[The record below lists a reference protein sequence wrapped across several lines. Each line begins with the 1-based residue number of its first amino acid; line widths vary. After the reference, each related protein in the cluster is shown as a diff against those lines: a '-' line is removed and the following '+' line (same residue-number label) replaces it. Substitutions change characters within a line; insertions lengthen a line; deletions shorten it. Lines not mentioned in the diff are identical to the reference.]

1 MSPKKKKR
9 SIRQLADKK
18 KKEMT
23 KKKKSVSVR
32 EPRIIKNEK
41 YIPHLLRGMR
51 DILPVD
57 RIYWDFVNNRAK
69 AIAAVYGF
77 ERIETPTIED
87 YNLFER
93 GTGMTSEVVEKQM
106 YDFIDKGGGHICC
119 RPEGTPSVVRAY
131 IEHGMFN
138 LPQPL
143 KLYYYGSM
151 FRHEKP
157 QAGRLRQ
164 LHQFG
169 VEVIGSE
176 KPIIDAQVIML
187 SRAFCE
193 SLGLNPI
200 IEVNS
205 IGCSVCRKVYRR
217 KLTDYF
223 KFRRKQLCSDCQRR
237 LEINPL
243 RILDC
248 KEKECQE
255 LSKKIPQIID
265 YLCVDCHNHFTRVLE
280 YLDEAGAS
288 YELNYRVVRGLDYYT
303 RTVFEVFV
311 SRPQI
316 ESQLQPLLSVI
327 EEKEQEKIES
337 KTAIAAP
344 IQDGQRLAIGG
355 GGRYD
360 NLVEILGGKPT
371 PACGVAFGLDRI
383 VEELK
388 IQNIKL
394 PKARGPQVFIAQ
406 LGDMARQ
413 KALKIFEVLRKDGFR
428 IAENF
433 SKDSLRAQLETA
445 HRLGTKLCL
454 IIGHQEV
461 LNNTIIIRDMLS
473 GSQEIVDQDKIAKEL
488 HKKIK

>member
-1 MSPKKKKR
+1 MSLKKKKK
-9 SIRQLADKK
+9 IIKK
-18 KKEMT
+18 KKETT
-23 KKKKSVSVR
+23 KKKRAVSVKELR
-32 EPRIIKNEK
+32 AIKNEK
-41 YIPHLLRGMR
+41 YVAHLLRGMR
-51 DILPVD
+51 DILPAD
-57 RIYWDFVNNRAK
+57 QTYWDFVNNRVK
-69 AIAAVYGF
+69 SIAAAYGF
-77 ERIETPTIED
+77 ERIETPILED

-106 YDFIDKGGGHICC
+106 YDFIDKGGEHICC
-119 RPEGTPSVVRAY
+119 RPEGTPGAVRAY

-138 LPQPL
+138 LPQPI
-143 KLYYYGSM
+143 KFYYCGPM

-176 KPIIDAQVIML
+176 KPIIDAQIIMF

-193 SLGLNPI
+193 SLGLDPV
-200 IEVNS
+200 IEINS
-205 IGCSVCRKVYRR
+205 IGCPTCRKVYRK
-217 KLTDYF
+217 KLNDYF
-223 KFRRKQLCSDCQRR
+223 KFRRKQLCPDCQRR
-237 LEINPL
+237 LETNSL

-248 KEKECQE
+248 KGKECQE
-255 LSKKIPQIID
+255 LSKKIPQIVD
-265 YLCVDCHNHFTRVLE
+265 YLCGDCHNHFTRVLE
-280 YLDEAGAS
+280 YLDEADTP
-288 YELNYRVVRGLDYYT
+288 YELNYRIVRGLDYYT

-311 SRPQI
+311 RRPKI
-316 ESQLQPLLSVI
+316 ESQLEPLLSAA
-327 EEKEQEKIES
+327 EQENPE
-337 KTAIAAP
+337 KTEGLKASPLAP
-344 IQDGQRLAIGG
+344 TQEGPRLAIGG

-360 NLVEILGGKPT
+360 NLVETLGGKLT
-371 PACGVAFGLDRI
+371 PSCGMAFGLDRI
-383 VEELK
+383 IEELK

-394 PKARGPQVFIAQ
+394 PKVHGPQVFIAQ

-413 KALKIFEVLRKDGFR
+413 KALKIFEVLRKEGFR
-428 IAENF
+428 VAESF
-433 SKDSLRAQLETA
+433 SKDSLRTQLEGA